1 MDYIKE
7 ANQYIMKTYN
17 RQSVVLDRGEGVY
30 LYDVNNKK
38 YLDFSSG
45 IGVFALG
52 YHNEA
57 YNDALKAQIDKLL
70 HTSNLYYSVPA
81 IEAAK
86 KVVEGTKL
94 SKVSFT
100 NSGTEAIEGALKVAK
115 K

>member
-17 RQSVVLDRGEGVY
+17 RQGVVLDRGEGVY

-52 YHNEA
+52 YQ
-57 YNDALKAQIDKLL
+57 K
-70 HTSNLYYSVPA
+70 
-81 IEAAK
+81 
-86 KVVEGTKL
+86 
-94 SKVSFT
+94 
-100 NSGTEAIEGALKVAK
+100 
-115 K
+115 